1 MTQDQYGFIWIGTYD
16 GLDRYDGSE
25 FKAFSNDL
33 NDPRSLCNNHIK
45 ALVAVRE
52 RIYVGTEKGLTYL
65 DNGDLKFHPLYLQAK
80 GKPPI

>member
-80 GKPPI
+80 GF